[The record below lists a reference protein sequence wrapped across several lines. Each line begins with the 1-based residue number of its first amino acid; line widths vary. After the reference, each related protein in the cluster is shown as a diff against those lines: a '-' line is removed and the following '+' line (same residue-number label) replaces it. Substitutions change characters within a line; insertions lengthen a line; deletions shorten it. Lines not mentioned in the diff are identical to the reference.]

1 MDVKEVLCM
10 NGGEGDNSYVQN
22 STYIQKVARKLKPL
36 LENAVRAVVL
46 EDSQSHGLLNI
57 ADLGCASGA
66 NTFFVI
72 ATVVDTVK
80 STCQELNRAT
90 PDLQIYLN
98 DLVANDFNSLFKGL
112 TRIQFQNENMS
123 CFVMGAP
130 GSFYGLLFPRNSMHF
145 LHSCYCV
152 HWLSQVPP
160 GLTSEGG
167 LPLNKGAICISKTS
181 PPLVSKAYLSQFQK
195 DLTLFLSCRSKE
207 MTSEGRTVF
216 ILHGRSSEDPTGGED
231 FISWQHISKAISDL
245 VSEGLIEE
253 EKLDSFNVPY
263 YTASKEEIIDIV
275 EKEGSFTV
283 ELIETSIDHFVDE
296 DMDNQSKARKIAKNF
311 RCFSEPVLAYHFGNA
326 IMDKLY
332 DKIAC
337 NLTERLATKT
347 CEQVSISVV
356 LRRKATF
363 TK

>member
-1 MDVKEVLCM
+1 MHNSQPYLC
-10 NGGEGDNSYVQN
+10 EQ
-22 STYIQKVARKLKPL
+22 QRVARKFKPL

-46 EDSQSHGLLNI
+46 KDSQSHALLNV

-80 STCQELNRAT
+80 NTCQEFNRAT

-98 DLVANDFNSLFKGL
+98 DLVGNDFNSLFKGL
-112 TRIQFQNENMS
+112 SKIQFQNENMS

-145 LHSCYCV
+145 LHSCYCI

-160 GLTSEGG
+160 GLTSEEG
-167 LPLNKGAICISKTS
+167 LPLNKGTIYISETS
-181 PPLVSKAYLSQFQK
+181 PPIVSKTYLSQFQK
-195 DLTLFLSCRSKE
+195 DLSLFLSCHSKE
-207 MTSEGRTVF
+207 MTSEGRAVF
-216 ILHGRSSEDPTGGED
+216 ILHGRSSEDPTG
-231 FISWQHISKAISDL
+231 FLRQFLFAM
-245 VSEGLIEE
+245 GLIEE

-263 YTASKEEIIDIV
+263 YIPSKEEIIDIV
-275 EKEGSFTV
+275 EKEGSFTI
-283 ELIETSIDHFVDE
+283 ELIETSIDHIVDE
-296 DMDNQSKARKIAKNF
+296 QDMDIQSKARKIAKNF
-311 RCFSEPVLAYHFGNA
+311 RCFSEPVIAYHFGNA

-347 CEQVSISVV
+347 CEQVSISIV
-356 LRRKATF
+356 LQRKATV